1 MPPRRLLHH
10 LLRHLLCLTMLAV
23 AALPVAAMEILRVL
37 AWPGY
42 ADADMVKDFEKRHN
56 ARVDVTVVSSDD
68 VLWQKVSNPSGNFDV
83 VAANSVE
90 IGRYIA
96 HNRLL
101 PLHLEHIPNARG
113 QRPRF
118 RELQRI
124 PGITQGAAVYA
135 IPYTY
140 AEMGLIYDRKQF
152 AAPPDSI
159 AALWDPR
166 LRGKVL
172 AFDGS
177 SHNFSLAAQ
186 HLRLAPFRLEEGEFN
201 TVARDLVALRRN
213 VLTFYSLP
221 EQSVELFRK
230 YGAALMFANYGRQ
243 QLKPLQDAGLDV
255 GYAIPREGALAWI
268 DCWAVLRSTHNPEL
282 AEAWINYMLEP
293 AVGTTLTQ
301 RQGLANTVSTSTTGD
316 DAHLLWLQAVEDA
329 PRRTALWGRIISG
342 ELPSNFPVA
351 PP

>member
-1 MPPRRLLHH
+1 MSPRRLLH
-10 LLRHLLCLTMLAV
+10 HLLCLTMLAV
-23 AALPVAAMEILRVL
+23 AARPVAAVETLRVL

-42 ADADMVKDFEKRHN
+42 ADADMVKDFEQRHN

-101 PLHLEHIPNARG
+101 PLHLERIPNARG

-152 AAPPDSI
+152 ATPPDSI

-201 TVARDLVALRRN
+201 AAARDLGLKYSELIALLSRAHIELDRKVLALETEARRSAAWLGLRN
-213 VLTFYSLP
+213 VAFDAADVRSLY
-221 EQSVELFRK
+221 LL
-230 YGAALMFANYGRQ
+230 AAIGPGWL
-243 QLKPLQDAGLDV
+243 
-255 GYAIPREGALAWI
+255 
-268 DCWAVLRSTHNPEL
+268 EL
-282 AEAWINYMLEP
+282 AILALLEKQERYGGGG
-293 AVGTTLTQ
+293 VGEPGG
-301 RQGLANTVSTSTTGD
+301 R
-316 DAHLLWLQAVEDA
+316 
-329 PRRTALWGRIISG
+329 PRRIQRRAFS
-342 ELPSNFPVA
+342 S
-351 PP
+351 